1 MMPTVR
7 GLRQVG
13 QHVEDL
19 DRAVAFYRDV
29 LGLELVARF
38 GPLAFFD
45 LGGVRLL
52 LEAGGGGAGTSP
64 LYLDVAD
71 VEAVRHELEARGV
84 AFDGDAHVVFADVDG
99 IFGAP
104 GEDEWL
110 TFFHDTEGN
119 VLALSARQRPDV
131 PSDAPA

>member
-1 MMPTVR
+1 MTSTVR

-29 LGLELVARF
+29 LGLELVARY

-52 LEAGGGGAGTSP
+52 LEAGAGGAGTSP

-71 VEAVRHELEARGV
+71 VQAVRHELEGRGV
-84 AFDGDAHVVFADVDG
+84 AFDGEAHVVFADVDG

-119 VLALSARQRPDV
+119 LLALSARQRPAV
-131 PSDAPA
+131 PPAAPA